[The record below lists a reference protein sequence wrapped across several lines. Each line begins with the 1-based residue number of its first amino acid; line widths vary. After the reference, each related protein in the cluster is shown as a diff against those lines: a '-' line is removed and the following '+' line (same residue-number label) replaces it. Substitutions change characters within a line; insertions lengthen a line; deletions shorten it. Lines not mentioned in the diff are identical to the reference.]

1 MDLGY
6 LKLRIDT
13 KVEYEEF
20 KKKYEYKRKELKQ
33 AEVKQ
38 IFKDFKA
45 FFKEDGN
52 FKFKENDHSI
62 TAFYK
67 DYGVTLDMDIY
78 KNVASEDFILQGCI
92 KTYEKE
98 TFEFIADGAC
108 NKEILQPAH
117 IDKQE
122 KMIHEIRYFKDF
134 LNGEIFYTFSYKI
147 AGREEAY
154 NSMLELLAAL

>member
-13 KVEYEEF
+13 KVEYEEY
-20 KKKYEYKRKELKQ
+20 KKQYEYKRKEIKR
-33 AEVKQ
+33 AEIKK
-38 IFKDFKA
+38 IFKNFKA

-67 DYGVTLDMDIY
+67 DYGITLDMDIY
-78 KNVASEDFILQGCI
+78 KNVDNEDFLLKGFI

-98 TFEFIADGAC
+98 TFEFISEGIC

-117 IDKQE
+117 IDNQE
-122 KMIHEIRYFKDF
+122 KMLHDIRFYKDF
-134 LNGEIFYTFSYKI
+134 LNGDIFYTFTYRI
-147 AGREEAY
+147 TGREEIY
-154 NSMLELLAAL
+154 NSMIELLHAL